1 MTCLQCTR
9 EIEPD
14 SVFCRYCG
22 APVAASQPSGR
33 RVVRLPDDGKIAGVC
48 AGLADYF
55 GVDVTFIRLAWVLL
69 SIVPGGVVG
78 GLIAYLVA
86 WAVMPPAPG
95 RVTPPA
101 GRQLRRS
108 VSDAKLAGV
117 CGGIA
122 EYLQVDSTIV
132 RLAWAILSI
141 VPGAIVL
148 GVLAY
153 LVAWLIMPRADA
165 PPLQTAPSPL

>member
-1 MTCLQCTR
+1 MTCLQCAR
-9 EIEPD
+9 EIESD

-22 APVAASQPSGR
+22 APVTTAQPSTR
-33 RVVRLPDDGKIAGVC
+33 RLVRLPDDGKLAGVC
-48 AGLADYF
+48 AGLASHF

-69 SIVPGGVVG
+69 SIVPGGLVG
-78 GLIAYLVA
+78 GLIVYVVA
-86 WAVMPPAPG
+86 WAIMPAAPG

-108 VSDAKLAGV
+108 ATDAVIAGV

-132 RLAWAILSI
+132 RLVWAVLSI

-153 LVAWLIMPRADA
+153 VVAWMIMPRADA
-165 PPLQTAPSPL
+165 PPLQAAPSPL